1 MGLWRD
7 HVLPRC
13 VARAM
18 AGEDVAAERRKCV
31 PRAHG
36 RVVEV
41 GFGAG
46 LNLPHYDAARVE
58 ELLAVEPALVNRKL
72 AAERIAAAGF
82 PVRYT
87 GLVGEELPLEDA
99 SVDCVVSTWT
109 LCTIA
114 DPARALGEMR
124 RVLRPDGELLFLEH
138 GLAEDDRTARWQRRL
153 DPLQRIWAGGCHLSR
168 PIDELVRAAG
178 FEIDGLERYAMKGP
192 RIFTSMYLGRGRPR
206 A

>member
-1 MGLWRD
+1 VGLWRD

-18 AGEDVAAERRKCV
+18 AGDDVATERRKCV
-31 PRAHG
+31 PRARG
-36 RVVEV
+36 RVLEV

-46 LNLPHYDAARVE
+46 LNLPHYDAARVDE
-58 ELLAVEPALVNRKL
+58 VLAVEPALVNQKL
-72 AAERIAAAGF
+72 AAAAVAAAAF
-82 PVRYT
+82 PVRFV
-87 GLVGEELPLEDA
+87 GRAGEELPLDDA

-114 DPARALGEMR
+114 DPTRALAEMR

-138 GLAEDDRTARWQRRL
+138 GRAQDERTARWQRRL
-153 DPLQRIWAGGCHLSR
+153 DPLQKVWAGGCHLSR
-168 PIDELVRAAG
+168 PIDELVRGAG
-178 FEIDGLERYAMKGP
+178 FALDELERYTMKGP
-192 RIFTSMYLGRGRPR
+192 RIFCSMYLGRGRPH